1 MLAKLTP
8 RERNKL
14 TFKRK
19 RDKGFITDLG
29 WTRAIL
35 YAGCKVLLVD
45 LVVVVNKFHIVK
57 GIFLNSILHK
67 TTPVFFHFLLPIYSD
82 SRLVSDFIL
91 VHLIN
96 LI

>member
-1 MLAKLTP
+1 MLANLTP

-57 GIFLNSILHK
+57 RISLNSISHK
-67 TTPVFFHFLLPIYSD
+67 TTPVLFRFILPIYLD
-82 SRLVSDFIL
+82 SRLVSDFSL
-91 VHLIN
+91 AHLIN

>member
-57 GIFLNSILHK
+57 GIFLIQFYTKRLRFSFISFYQYIQTADLSPILFLSI
-67 TTPVFFHFLLPIYSD
+67 
-82 SRLVSDFIL
+82 
-91 VHLIN
+91 
-96 LI
+96 

>member
-19 RDKGFITDLG
+19 RDKYFITNLG

-35 YAGCKVLLVD
+35 YAGCKTLFVD
-45 LVVVVNKFHIVK
+45 LVVVVTNFRFSLSIYSDY
-57 GIFLNSILHK
+57 IFSID
-67 TTPVFFHFLLPIYSD
+67 LLPI
-82 SRLVSDFIL
+82 
-91 VHLIN
+91 
-96 LI
+96 